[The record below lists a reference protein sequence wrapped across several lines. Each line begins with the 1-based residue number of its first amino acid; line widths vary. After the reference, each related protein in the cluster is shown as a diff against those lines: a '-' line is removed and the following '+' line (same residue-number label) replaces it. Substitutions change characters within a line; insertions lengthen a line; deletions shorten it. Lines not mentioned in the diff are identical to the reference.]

1 MIQVHVFRKRHEE
14 TDVPVADLS
23 EVRQEPGT
31 LVWVDV
37 VNASKEELAQM
48 GEEFQI
54 HPLALEDCAHRH
66 QRPKVEEYPGQALVV
81 AYGAQLRPVAGA
93 ADRENHCA
101 LHELDLI
108 VGENFL
114 VDFHRGC
121 PIDVEEVTRR
131 VTARPE
137 LATQGAGFLLYVLL
151 DQLVD
156 TFFPTLDGLGEQVE
170 DLEEAVFAGD
180 PSVQQRIFTL
190 RKDLVVIRRV
200 AGPMRDAMIVLLRR
214 DLDLFNG
221 EVRRYLQDI
230 YDHLIRIVESVED
243 YQDLAASALE
253 ANLSVVSNRI
263 NEVART
269 LTAYAAIFAVITVFT
284 GLYGMNFH
292 HMPELA
298 WRFGYLYALAVMGG
312 LGGGMWLYFRRK
324 GWL

>member
-1 MIQVHVFRKRHEE
+1 MIQVHVFRKGREE
-14 TDVPVADLS
+14 TDVPVEDLS
-23 EVRQEPGT
+23 EVRLEPGT

-37 VNASKEELAQM
+37 VNASSEELARM

-66 QRPKVEEYPGQALVV
+66 QRPKVEQYPGQVLVV
-81 AYGAQLRPVAGA
+81 AYGAKPLAGSA
-93 ADRENHCA
+93 ADGSACE
-101 LHELDLI
+101 LHELDLV
-108 VGENFL
+108 VGDTF
-114 VDFHRGC
+114 VVGFHSGC

-131 VTARPE
+131 VAARPE
-137 LATQGAGFLLYVLL
+137 LASEGAGFLLYVLL

-170 DLEEAVFAGD
+170 NMEESVFAGE
-180 PSVQQRIFTL
+180 PVVQQRIFSL
-190 RKDLVVIRRV
+190 RKDLIAIRRV
-200 AGPMRDAMIVLLRR
+200 AGPMRDAMTLLLRR
-214 DLDLFNG
+214 DLTLFSD
-221 EVRRYLQDI
+221 EMRRYLQDV

-243 YQDLAASALE
+243 YQDLSGGALE
-253 ANLSVVSNRI
+253 ANLAVVSNRI

-269 LTAYAAIFAVITVFT
+269 LTAYAAIFAVVTVVT

-298 WRFGYLYALAVMGG
+298 WRYGYLYALALMAG
-312 LGGGMWLYFRRK
+312 LGGGLWLFFRRK